1 MINKLKTLI
10 EKRMK
15 RFWQYL
21 IMCRFDFQ
29 VHFFDLWLNRFMS
42 IGFAVLTFDNMN
54 RDRSLFAVFYQPQDR
69 RIWLSVC
76 FINFRWYL

>member
-1 MINKLKTLI
+1 MKSLI
-10 EKRMK
+10 KALNQAWHK
-15 RFWQYL
+15 YL
-21 IMCRFDFQ
+21 VMCRFDFQ
-29 VHFFDLWLNRFMS
+29 VHVFDLWLNRFIS